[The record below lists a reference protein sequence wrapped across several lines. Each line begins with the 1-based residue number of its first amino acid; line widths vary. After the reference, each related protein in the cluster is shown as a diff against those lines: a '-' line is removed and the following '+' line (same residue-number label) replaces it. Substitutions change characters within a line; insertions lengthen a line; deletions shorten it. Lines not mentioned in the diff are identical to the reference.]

1 MYRCQHSHWNF
12 FRPVTSRTLFFLN
25 FFFSIVNVSISFG
38 QPIPPQNFEVSGYE
52 RHIELSWDQNPESNL
67 LGYRIYRSDSGT
79 DDYTQIMFLGK
90 RETAYQ
96 DFIGSI
102 DQEFDYKITA
112 VNGIN
117 QESDFSD
124 TIAGTTRTMTDE
136 DFLDMVQEY
145 TFRYF
150 WDFGHPVSGLARERN
165 TSGETVTMGGSGFG
179 VMAILVG
186 IERGYISWEAGL
198 DRLLK
203 IVLFLENADRFHGVF
218 PHWMNGTTGEVR
230 PFSSLDNGGDIVET
244 AFLFEGLLTV
254 REYFSGN
261 TANEVVL
268 RQKITNMWEEI
279 QWDWY
284 RNNQDVIYWHWSPNH
299 DFAISLPVRGW
310 NETMMV
316 YILGLASPTNSV
328 PASLYETGW
337 AGGNYVNGFSIY
349 GHQLFVGSVTG
360 GPLFFAHYSFIG
372 FDPRFIK
379 DQYANYFIHNRNHTL
394 VNRAYCIDNPQNHT
408 GYSDICW
415 GLTASDDPLVGYLAH
430 EATPNRDNGTITP
443 TAALSSMPYTPQES
457 IEALKHFYRD
467 HGERLWGP
475 MGFYDAFNLN
485 QDWFAESYLA
495 IDQGPIIC
503 MIENYRSQL
512 LWNNFMKNPEI
523 NVALDK
529 MDFEPD
535 SSLVVGTKE
544 LLSAAEFQVYPNPVR
559 DVLWIECSVSDSE
572 NTSMQLL
579 KDNAEIVRSWQSSP
593 SGNNKLRYNVQGL
606 IPGVYFLVITSGDLR
621 EVKKIFIQ

>member
-1 MYRCQHSHWNF
+1 
-12 FRPVTSRTLFFLN
+12 
-25 FFFSIVNVSISFG
+25 
-38 QPIPPQNFEVSGYE
+38 
-52 RHIELSWDQNPESNL
+52 
-67 LGYRIYRSDSGT
+67 
-79 DDYTQIMFLGK
+79 MFLGK

-544 LLSAAEFQVYPNPVR
+544 LLSAAEFQVYPNPVH